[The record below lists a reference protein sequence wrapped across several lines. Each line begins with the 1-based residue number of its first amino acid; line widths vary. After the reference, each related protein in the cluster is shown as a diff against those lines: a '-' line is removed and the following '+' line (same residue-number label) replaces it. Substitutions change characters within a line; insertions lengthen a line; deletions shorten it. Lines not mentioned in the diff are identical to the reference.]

1 MIIKLYPTNLL
12 WLNFI
17 QNIFNYSWYLG
28 WIFDLQFS
36 YIIWKYFLT
45 SPHLYYCSYVLIPS
59 RKIFGHFLIKLYT
72 ECGGWSEWSFR
83 ELQKKICIVWFQ
95 KNCPEFFTCTTYIDK
110 LFKSEIFLLIFSLND
125 LLFTAG
131 IIEAFNIN
139 HLHIFYNL
147 FYQFVL
153 SI

>member
-72 ECGGWSEWSFR
+72 ECGEWSEWSFR
-83 ELQKKICIVWFQ
+83 ELQKKYVLSGFRKIAL
-95 KNCPEFFTCTTYIDK
+95 N
-110 LFKSEIFLLIFSLND
+110 FSLAPLTLINYSNQKYSYWFSPLMIYY
-125 LLFTAG
+125 LLQELLKHST
-131 IIEAFNIN
+131 
-139 HLHIFYNL
+139 
-147 FYQFVL
+147 
-153 SI
+153 